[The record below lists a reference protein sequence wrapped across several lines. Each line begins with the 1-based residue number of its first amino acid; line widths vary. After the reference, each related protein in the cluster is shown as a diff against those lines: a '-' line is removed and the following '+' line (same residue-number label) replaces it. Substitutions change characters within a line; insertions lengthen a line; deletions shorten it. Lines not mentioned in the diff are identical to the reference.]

1 MAPMTSKIVGAL
13 TLVLLL
19 VLTAV
24 SEGQVL
30 PTPCCRIDCCDG
42 KPECCDP
49 GPGAATVV
57 VATAVTTPAAAVTS
71 EARSSAATTAGT
83 TMARKVSAGN

>member
-1 MAPMTSKIVGAL
+1 MAMTSKIVGA
-13 TLVLLL
+13 TALVLL

-49 GPGAATVV
+49 GAAVATVV
-57 VATAVTTPAAAVTS
+57 AATAVTTPAAAAVTS
-71 EARSSAATTAGT
+71 KAGPAAATAGAT
-83 TMARKVSAGN
+83 KARKVSAGN